1 LALAEIKDASGNPFD
16 EEDVNSALTSL
27 VDKFGSKVLQLPPYI
42 LNQSIAYTVDASA
55 MREEADRIRK
65 TDPGLASRIDDE
77 AAGLDTLAAGGV
89 GTGIKN
95 LDNTKDGGGGGGGK
109 KKETP
114 IKDMNKGFLEQIKM
128 YTNMDANLKKLNAS
142 RGKFAESLLKGKGI
156 IQKLREAGV
165 SEGIISSLAAKGF
178 SALQKGYKQFV
189 SKGKVNALGKNE
201 NFLARS
207 SAITAAT
214 GGIEQAIVNAQNQ
227 TTAARRMKNMRGTS
241 KKNKGLSLTSEELT
255 TALSDPELQDAFA
268 KIDTKKGRNEIQKYI
283 NKVLELRKI
292 NKDAAR
298 ELDPRQSLLDDI
310 NTQAA
315 YLNAEI
321 ASTEAL
327 LTKASRDKFTAEY
340 GMTKDQAEL
349 QMAINQQE
357 IDAIQREID
366 KKQESNNLDQHS
378 IDLLEHGKKQ
388 WQDKIDLIQ
397 ESIDGYQK
405 SIDTYQ
411 RENEMRNQQ
420 TSIINHSLDIMSQKE
435 DDITT
440 AYNKRVDALDQVAKI
455 NDYLINQQKSQLSL
469 ADALSRG
476 DIGAAAGIQQDV
488 RATDAQFATEEMRT
502 GLQTGMENQT
512 AGLTTEGG
520 LTRLQAEAE
529 LNRLKELS
537 YQNDLLITSA
547 QNEIYNKTQA
557 MLPYKTE
564 LEKIDKNIATYTETI
579 WQRNN
584 DIYNIENG
592 KLKSLQDNNRE
603 LDTRLKMS
611 DDQLKIDIM
620 RDTLTYQTQLDAL
633 DIGAKQIELSMA
645 QEAAVG
651 LIGKRWEN
659 VLDLIIAANKALKE
673 GQTEESKLRALAAT
687 NPKDAAALIKK
698 ADDLAKGTKKTYED
712 TMKKIGEMKP
722 VLSSAAKEVPE
733 KKAAGGIIGTGG
745 RDSIPAM
752 LTPGE
757 FIMRKASVQKYGTSM
772 LSRMNIGSFE
782 MPRYDVSG
790 RSMSQP
796 TNAVSTSTNIN
807 APVYNTYS
815 VNVNV
820 PNTNADPSMIADKV
834 IMRMSQI
841 DNANIRSVRG
851 NK

>member
-1 LALAEIKDASGNPFD
+1 
-16 EEDVNSALTSL
+16 
-27 VDKFGSKVLQLPPYI
+27 
-42 LNQSIAYTVDASA
+42 
-55 MREEADRIRK
+55 M
-65 TDPGLASRIDDE
+65 
-77 AAGLDTLAAGGV
+77 
-89 GTGIKN
+89 
-95 LDNTKDGGGGGGGK
+95 
-109 KKETP
+109 
-114 IKDMNKGFLEQIKM
+114 
-128 YTNMDANLKKLNAS
+128 
-142 RGKFAESLLKGKGI
+142 
-156 IQKLREAGV
+156 
-165 SEGIISSLAAKGF
+165 
-178 SALQKGYKQFV
+178 
-189 SKGKVNALGKNE
+189 
-201 NFLARS
+201 
-207 SAITAAT
+207 
-214 GGIEQAIVNAQNQ
+214 
-227 TTAARRMKNMRGTS
+227 
-241 KKNKGLSLTSEELT
+241 
-255 TALSDPELQDAFA
+255 
-268 KIDTKKGRNEIQKYI
+268 
-283 NKVLELRKI
+283 
-292 NKDAAR
+292 
-298 ELDPRQSLLDDI
+298 
-310 NTQAA
+310 
-315 YLNAEI
+315 
-321 ASTEAL
+321 
-327 LTKASRDKFTAEY
+327 
-340 GMTKDQAEL
+340 
-349 QMAINQQE
+349 
-357 IDAIQREID
+357 
-366 KKQESNNLDQHS
+366 
-378 IDLLEHGKKQ
+378 
-388 WQDKIDLIQ
+388 
-397 ESIDGYQK
+397 
-405 SIDTYQ
+405 
-411 RENEMRNQQ
+411 
-420 TSIINHSLDIMSQKE
+420 
-435 DDITT
+435 
-440 AYNKRVDALDQVAKI
+440 
-455 NDYLINQQKSQLSL
+455 SL

-476 DIGAAAGIQQDV
+476 DIGAAAGIQQDM

-502 GLQTGMENQT
+502 GLQTGMENQI

-592 KLKSLQDNNRE
+592 KLKSLQDNNKE
-603 LDTRLKMS
+603 LDTRLKTS

-673 GQTEESKLRALAAT
+673 GETEESKLRALAAT

-712 TMKKIGEMKP
+712 TIKKIGEMKP
-722 VLSSAAKEVPE
+722 VLSSAAPVAPATAKEVPE
-733 KKAAGGIIGTGG
+733 KRVSYSMGIPIEYAAGGIAGSGG